1 MATEEDLEKA
11 KDKDGAEDASNET
24 EASGS
29 AGKDA
34 GEKAEIQETAPGAD
48 QGTAPGA
55 DQETAPGAEQ
65 ETADLDDSERAK
77 AELEAVAA
85 GKADDAAREA
95 GASPMQLGY
104 TRFVYAAYMA
114 GAMLIAF
121 LTAKIGHVAWYRLG
135 QWKPELGEPRDEIVY
150 VAASAVGVA
159 IALYYWRKP
168 EARQYAN
175 EVAEELSKVTWPSR
189 KEVTNSTTVVLFYT
203 LFATVFFALMDQ
215 FWKYVTDKI
224 YSF

>member
-11 KDKDGAEDASNET
+11 KDEAAED
-24 EASGS
+24 EAEGS
-29 AGKDA
+29 SE
-34 GEKAEIQETAPGAD
+34 GEKAGAD
-48 QGTAPGA
+48 
-55 DQETAPGAEQ
+55 DEAEIRVKSQ
-65 ETADLDDSERAK
+65 DELD
-77 AELEAVAA
+77 AEAA
-85 GKADDAAREA
+85 GKIDDAAREA
-95 GASPMQLGY
+95 AATPMQLGY

-114 GAMLIAF
+114 GAMLVAF

-150 VAASAVGVA
+150 VAAGIIGVMV
-159 IALYYWRKP
+159 ALYYWRKP
-168 EARQYAN
+168 ESRQYAN